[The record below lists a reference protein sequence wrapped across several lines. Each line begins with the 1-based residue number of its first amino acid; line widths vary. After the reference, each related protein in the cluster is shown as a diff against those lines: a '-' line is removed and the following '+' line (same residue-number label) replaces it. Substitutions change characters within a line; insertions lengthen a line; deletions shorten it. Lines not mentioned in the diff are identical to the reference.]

1 MSGEWLYVCHCNMS
15 LKKKTTV
22 LLVDDHLGFLD
33 EVSGLLTDEYKIVG
47 TARDGR
53 TALDAARKSHAE
65 IILLDIE
72 MPMLNG
78 IEVARAIRQAGLTSK
93 VVFLTMHADPIMSL
107 LPLKREHKDIFSSLI
122 FIAISS
128 SRWKQCWQTES
139 LSRDMLPEKTYAGT

>member
-1 MSGEWLYVCHCNMS
+1 MSGEWPYVCHYDMS

-22 LLVDDHLGFLD
+22 LLVDDHPGFLD
-33 EVSGLLTDEYKIVG
+33 EVSGLLIDKYKIVG

-53 TALDAARKSHAE
+53 SGLDAARKSHAE

-93 VVFLTMHADPIMSL
+93 VVFLTMHADPDYVTAAFKAGAQGYIFKSHL
-107 LPLKREHKDIFSSLI
+107 HRDLKLALETVLANRVFV
-122 FIAISS
+122 
-128 SRWKQCWQTES
+128 SR
-139 LSRDMLPEKTYAGT
+139 YAS

>member
-1 MSGEWLYVCHCNMS
+1 MSGEWPYVCHYDMS

-22 LLVDDHLGFLD
+22 LLVDDHPGFLD
-33 EVSGLLTDEYKIVG
+33 EVSGLLIDKYKIVG

-53 TALDAARKSHAE
+53 SGLDAARRSHAE

-93 VVFLTMHADPIMSL
+93 VVFLTMHADPDYVTAAFRAGAQGYIFKSHL
-107 LPLKREHKDIFSSLI
+107 HRDLKLALETVLANRVLV
-122 FIAISS
+122 
-128 SRWKQCWQTES
+128 SR
-139 LSRDMLPEKTYAGT
+139 

>member
-1 MSGEWLYVCHCNMS
+1 MSGEWPYVCHYDMS

-22 LLVDDHLGFLD
+22 LLVDDHPGFLD
-33 EVSGLLTDEYKIVG
+33 EVSGLLIDKYKIVG

-53 TALDAARKSHAE
+53 SGLDAARRSHAE

-93 VVFLTMHADPIMSL
+93 VVFLTMHADPDYVTAAFKAGAQGYIFKSHL
-107 LPLKREHKDIFSSLI
+107 HRDLKLALETVLANRVFV
-122 FIAISS
+122 
-128 SRWKQCWQTES
+128 SR
-139 LSRDMLPEKTYAGT
+139 YAS

>member
-1 MSGEWLYVCHCNMS
+1 MSGEWPYLCHYDMS

-22 LLVDDHLGFLD
+22 LLVDDHPGFLD
-33 EVSGLLTDEYKIVG
+33 EVSGLLIDKYKIVG

-53 TALDAARKSHAE
+53 SGLDAARRSHAE

-93 VVFLTMHADPIMSL
+93 VVFLTMHADPDYVTAAFRAGAQGYIFKSHL
-107 LPLKREHKDIFSSLI
+107 HRDLKLALETVLANRVLV
-122 FIAISS
+122 
-128 SRWKQCWQTES
+128 SR
-139 LSRDMLPEKTYAGT
+139 

>member
-1 MSGEWLYVCHCNMS
+1 MSGEWPYVCHYDMS

-22 LLVDDHLGFLD
+22 LLVDDHPGFLD
-33 EVSGLLTDEYKIVG
+33 EVSGLLIDKYKIVG

-53 TALDAARKSHAE
+53 SGLDAARRSHAE

-93 VVFLTMHADPIMSL
+93 VVFLTMHADPDYVTAAFRAGAQGYIFKSHL
-107 LPLKREHKDIFSSLI
+107 HRDLKLALETVLANRVFV
-122 FIAISS
+122 
-128 SRWKQCWQTES
+128 SR
-139 LSRDMLPEKTYAGT
+139 

>member
-1 MSGEWLYVCHCNMS
+1 MS

-22 LLVDDHLGFLD
+22 LLVDDHPGFLD
-33 EVSGLLTDEYKIVG
+33 EVSGLLIDKYKIVG

-53 TALDAARKSHAE
+53 SGLDAARRSHAE

-93 VVFLTMHADPIMSL
+93 VVFLTMHADPDYVTAAFRAGAQGYIFKSHL
-107 LPLKREHKDIFSSLI
+107 HRDLKLALETVLANRVFV
-122 FIAISS
+122 
-128 SRWKQCWQTES
+128 SR
-139 LSRDMLPEKTYAGT
+139 

>member
-1 MSGEWLYVCHCNMS
+1 MS

-22 LLVDDHLGFLD
+22 LLVDDHPGFLD
-33 EVSGLLTDEYKIVG
+33 EVSGLLIDKYKIVG

-53 TALDAARKSHAE
+53 SGLDAARRSHAE

-93 VVFLTMHADPIMSL
+93 VVFLTMHADPDYVTAAFKAGAQGYIFKSHL
-107 LPLKREHKDIFSSLI
+107 HRDLKLALETVLANRVFV
-122 FIAISS
+122 
-128 SRWKQCWQTES
+128 SR
-139 LSRDMLPEKTYAGT
+139 YAS

>member
-1 MSGEWLYVCHCNMS
+1 MSGEWPYVCHCDMS

-22 LLVDDHLGFLD
+22 LLVDDHSGFLD
-33 EVSGLLTDEYKIVG
+33 EVSGLLIDEYKIVG

-53 TALDAARKSHAE
+53 SALDAARKSHAE

-93 VVFLTMHADPIMSL
+93 VVFLTMHADPDYVTAAFKAGAQGYIFKSHL
-107 LPLKREHKDIFSSLI
+107 HRDLKLALETVLANRVFV
-122 FIAISS
+122 
-128 SRWKQCWQTES
+128 SR
-139 LSRDMLPEKTYAGT
+139 YAS

>member
-1 MSGEWLYVCHCNMS
+1 MSGEWPYVCHYDMS

-22 LLVDDHLGFLD
+22 VLVDDHPGFLD
-33 EVSGLLTDEYKIVG
+33 EVSGLLIDKYKIVG

-53 TALDAARKSHAE
+53 SGLDAARRSHAE

-93 VVFLTMHADPIMSL
+93 VVFLTMHADPDYVTAAFRAGAQGYIFKSHL
-107 LPLKREHKDIFSSLI
+107 HRDLKLALETVLANRVLV
-122 FIAISS
+122 
-128 SRWKQCWQTES
+128 SR
-139 LSRDMLPEKTYAGT
+139 

>member
-1 MSGEWLYVCHCNMS
+1 MS

-22 LLVDDHLGFLD
+22 LLVDDHPGFLD
-33 EVSGLLTDEYKIVG
+33 EVSGLLIDKYKIVG

-53 TALDAARKSHAE
+53 SGLDAARRSHAE

-93 VVFLTMHADPIMSL
+93 VVFLTMHADPDYVTAAFRAGAQGYIFKSHL
-107 LPLKREHKDIFSSLI
+107 HRDLKLALETVLANRVLV
-122 FIAISS
+122 
-128 SRWKQCWQTES
+128 SR
-139 LSRDMLPEKTYAGT
+139 

>member
-1 MSGEWLYVCHCNMS
+1 MSGEWPYVCHYDMS

-22 LLVDDHLGFLD
+22 LLVDDHPGFLD
-33 EVSGLLTDEYKIVG
+33 EVSGLLIDKYKIVG

-53 TALDAARKSHAE
+53 SGLGAARRSHAE

-93 VVFLTMHADPIMSL
+93 VVFLTMHADPDYVTAAFRAGAQGYIFKSHL
-107 LPLKREHKDIFSSLI
+107 HRDLKLALETVLANRVLV
-122 FIAISS
+122 
-128 SRWKQCWQTES
+128 SR
-139 LSRDMLPEKTYAGT
+139 

>member
-1 MSGEWLYVCHCNMS
+1 MSGEWPYVCHYDMS

-22 LLVDDHLGFLD
+22 LLVDDHSGFLD
-33 EVSGLLTDEYKIVG
+33 EVSGLLIDKYKIVG

-53 TALDAARKSHAE
+53 SGLDAARRSHAE

-93 VVFLTMHADPIMSL
+93 VVFLTMHADPDYVTAAFRAGAQGYIFKSHL
-107 LPLKREHKDIFSSLI
+107 HRDLKLALETVLANRVLV
-122 FIAISS
+122 
-128 SRWKQCWQTES
+128 SR
-139 LSRDMLPEKTYAGT
+139 